1 MSKKSFDELI
11 TSLKIKNFKLTLFD
25 FIDYGKYSIEDA
37 DWNYKDVTH
46 TEKVHEAVNQIQGA
60 ILNDV
65 QTTVNLQKIP
75 FFGITF
81 PLVLVNYEYKKDNQI
96 YFTSTGPFIVI
107 ANVKHTSLSK
117 NETKVTTKFAVGSK
131 GIFSLLNPLIK
142 YFISKN
148 HAQLMR
154 EDVPMRER
162 RGELRE
168 NGHSFYS
175 PTETYSFSFS
185 EEITRSNVHID
196 INTEAKIKIFKNE
209 ILSAKDNS
217 ILGKK
222 IGILS
227 FFITIDNEQDIRL
240 WPTTC
245 PHEGA
250 PLSKKCLKNNII
262 TCPWHARK
270 SQPLMILNKNKKAQ
284 ILPNIDFAVKESSE
298 FFEIKFRNKPEYYN
312 DKPYKH
318 LSFDD

>member
-1 MSKKSFDELI
+1 MSKSSFKKLI
-11 TSLKIKNFKLTLFD
+11 SLLKEKNFKFTSFE
-25 FIDYGKYSIEDA
+25 FTDYGKYSIEDA

-46 TEKVHEAVNQIQGA
+46 TEKIHENVNQLHGA
-60 ILNDV
+60 ILDDV
-65 QTTVNLQKIP
+65 YTSVNLQKIP

-81 PLVLVNYEYKKDNQI
+81 PLVVVNYEYKKNDQV

-107 ANVKHTSLSK
+107 GNVIHTPVSK
-117 NETKVTTKFAVGSK
+117 NETKVTTRFVVGSK
-131 GIFSLLNPLIK
+131 GIFALLNPLIK
-142 YFISKN
+142 YFITRN
-148 HAQLMR
+148 HAKLMM

-168 NGHSFYS
+168 NGHFFYS
-175 PTETYSFSFS
+175 PTETYSFRFS
-185 EEITRSNVHID
+185 TEIARSNVHID
-196 INTEAKIKIFKNE
+196 FNSEAKIKILKND
-209 ILSAKDNS
+209 IFSAKQNS

-227 FFITIDNEQDIRL
+227 FFTTVDNNQDIKL

-250 PLSKKCLKNNII
+250 PLTNKCLKNNSI

-270 SQPLMILNKNKKAQ
+270 LQPLMIVNKNKKTQ
-284 ILPNIDFAVKESSE
+284 IFPSIDFAVKENSN

-312 DKPYKH
+312 NKIYKH
-318 LSFDD
+318 FSFED